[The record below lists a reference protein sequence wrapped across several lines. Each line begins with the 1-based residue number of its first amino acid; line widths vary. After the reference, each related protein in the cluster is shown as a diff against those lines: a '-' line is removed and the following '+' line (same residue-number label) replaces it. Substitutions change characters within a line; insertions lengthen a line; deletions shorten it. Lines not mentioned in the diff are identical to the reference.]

1 MAKAKKRK
9 TRRNVSRA
17 VVHIKATF
25 NNTTVTITDPNGDAL
40 CWASSGTVGFKGSR
54 KSTPFAAQRAAET
67 AAAAATKYGV
77 KEVEVKVKGPGR
89 AAKAPSRRSRPRAS
103 RSRPSRMSRRCLT
116 TAAAPPRSAGSEL
129 RTHGPGQWQGGRSCH
144 GCARRPQLD
153 LIRPRVQQPVRRDRA
168 NMRTQRMLERK
179 FTNSIRPRVAD
190 SAMGRH
196 IGPVCRLCRR
206 EGTKLF
212 LKGTRC
218 DTPKCA
224 VDRRDGVPGM
234 HQFRRGKASE
244 YAIRLREKQKVKRY
258 YGIFERQF
266 RKYYEE
272 ASRRPGNTGDALM
285 SLLERRLDNVV
296 TRLGFAA
303 SRPQARQMITPRAHH
318 GQRPEAR
325 HPQLPG
331 PPRRPDPGQ
340 EPRAL
345 PQAGRREPRRRGGPR
360 SPTGWT
366 GSAPTRPKAASPACR
381 PPRTSGCP

>member
-1 MAKAKKRK
+1 
-9 TRRNVSRA
+9 
-17 VVHIKATF
+17 
-25 NNTTVTITDPNGDAL
+25 
-40 CWASSGTVGFKGSR
+40 
-54 KSTPFAAQRAAET
+54 
-67 AAAAATKYGV
+67 
-77 KEVEVKVKGPGR
+77 
-89 AAKAPSRRSRPRAS
+89 
-103 RSRPSRMSRRCLT
+103 
-116 TAAAPPRSAGSEL
+116 
-129 RTHGPGQWQGGRSCH
+129 
-144 GCARRPQLD
+144 
-153 LIRPRVQQPVRRDRA
+153 
-168 NMRTQRMLERK
+168 
-179 FTNSIRPRVAD
+179 
-190 SAMGRH
+190 MGRH

-303 SRPQARQMITPRAHH
+303 SRPQARQMITH
-318 GQRPEAR
+318 GHIMVNGRKLDIPSYMVRPGDQIQFKNREHSR
-325 HPQLPG
+325 
-331 PPRRPDPGQ
+331 
-340 EPRAL
+340 
-345 PQAGRREPRRRGGPR
+345 QAGDREPGDRRQAAGPR
-360 SPTGWT
+360 LAGPVKHRAARRSREPPAARSP
-366 GSAPTRPKAASPACR
+366 
-381 PPRTSGCP
+381 TSGCP